1 MFYVMQMPRSF
12 LCPVLITCACGAI
25 LCSQASAEKEE
36 PEEDDDEV
44 SSFSVIIA
52 LLTIHELM
60 RHLWIRSVVMV
71 KDLMCTPLADVYR
84 MSLRS
89 LRMEMTLR
97 HPRRRHLRR
106 R

>member
-1 MFYVMQMPRSF
+1 MF
-12 LCPVLITCACGAI
+12 
-25 LCSQASAEKEE
+25 
-36 PEEDDDEV
+36 
-44 SSFSVIIA
+44 IA
-52 LLTIHELM
+52 LLNIHELM
-60 RHLWIRSVVMV
+60 RHLWIRSVAVV